1 MSKEITRRRKYYE
14 KRIYETNSQSYS
26 ENSVD
31 LVSQEFFAGI
41 NLCDISDLVDFL
53 SSAAKTNANKFL
65 DEDLEK
71 LLTRIN
77 QLSAGVISPKNAG
90 IILNS
95 LAKLGYESADLE
107 GLNIKNLTKNLNGDL
122 SSKEL
127 LETILETVGKTL

>member
-71 LLTRIN
+71 
-77 QLSAGVISPKNAG
+77 
-90 IILNS
+90 
-95 LAKLGYESADLE
+95 
-107 GLNIKNLTKNLNGDL
+107 
-122 SSKEL
+122 
-127 LETILETVGKTL
+127 